1 MLLNLNIKNLAVFQD
16 ISISFNSGFNLIT
29 GETGAG
35 KSILIEALF
44 LLIGS
49 RASKYLIRKDNK
61 SAFLSA
67 AFDIS
72 NNTKAI
78 KFLSDNNIIIEEDD
92 CLIISREILETGK
105 SINKINNSI
114 VSINILKDLGIFLL
128 DIYGQFEQQY
138 IYKKENHIILLDS
151 LISKNINNIL
161 NEYEILY
168 IKYRKKLSEIND
180 LEEKLYNKEQK
191 LEQYSYEINEIEEA
205 VLLEDEEE
213 NLIKELKKLSNIKEI
228 QASLFEIE
236 KRLIKNDDSAM
247 NYINS
252 SYSLL
257 NKVKNYDDNINTYIE
272 QMDVIIDELQ
282 SLGFEIIN
290 YSDNLELDE
299 QRLEDIEKRISLI
312 NRLKRKYGYSISKI
326 NEYKEEIKKEYNIL
340 LEADNKLK
348 ALNNDLKTIK
358 ETLLQKSSIITDL
371 RKNAA
376 NFLEKNIVMELEDL
390 NMKNV
395 QFKVNVNQKD
405 DFSVNG
411 IDDVEFLMSTN
422 AGANL
427 NSIQKIVSGGE
438 ASRIMLA
445 IKKLS
450 CDNDF
455 STTLVFDEIDT
466 GISGKTSQMAGNK
479 MRFIS
484 KKSQVI
490 CVTHSPQIASIS
502 DSHYM
507 IEKSTLLNE
516 TTSIVKK
523 LDKEEKINE
532 IARLLSGMNITQKS
546 LNNAKELIES
556 NMELNKNQL
565 NN

>member
-1 MLLNLNIKNLAVFQD
+1 MLSNLNIKNLAVFQD

-49 RASKYLIRKDNK
+49 RASKDLIRKGNK

-78 KFLSDNNIIIEEDD
+78 KFLNDNNILIEEDD

-105 SINKINNSI
+105 SINKINNNI

-168 IKYRKKLSEIND
+168 TEYRKKLSEIHD
-180 LEEKLYNKEQK
+180 LEDKLYNKEQK

-247 NYINS
+247 NYINN

-257 NKVKNYDDNINTYIE
+257 NKIKNYDDNINTFIE

-290 YSDNLELDE
+290 YSDNLEIDE

-326 NEYKEEIKKEYNIL
+326 YEYKEEIKKEYKIL

-358 ETLLQKSSIITDL
+358 ETLLQKSSVITDL

-395 QFKVNVNQKD
+395 QFKVNINEKD
-405 DFSVNG
+405 DFSFNG
-411 IDDVEFLMSTN
+411 KDDVEFLMSTN

-507 IEKSTLLNE
+507 IEKNTLLNE

-556 NMELNKNQL
+556 NMEVI
-565 NN
+565 

>member
-16 ISISFNSGFNLIT
+16 ISIGFNSGFNLIT

-49 RASKYLIRKDNK
+49 RASKDLIRKDNK

-78 KFLSDNNIIIEEDD
+78 KFLNDNNILIEEDD

-105 SINKINNSI
+105 SINKINNNI

-168 IKYRKKLSEIND
+168 TEYRKKLSEINE
-180 LEEKLYNKEQK
+180 LEDKLYNKEQK

-257 NKVKNYDDNINTYIE
+257 NKIKNYDDNINTYIE

-290 YSDNLELDE
+290 YSDSLELDE

-348 ALNNDLKTIK
+348 ALNNDLKAIK
-358 ETLLQKSSIITDL
+358 ETLFQKSTVITDL

-395 QFKVNVNQKD
+395 QFKVNINEKD
-405 DFSVNG
+405 DFSING
-411 IDDVEFLMSTN
+411 KDDVEFLMSTN

-507 IEKSTLLNE
+507 IEKNTLLNE

-556 NMELNKNQL
+556 NMEIN
-565 NN
+565 

>member
-1 MLLNLNIKNLAVFQD
+1 MLLNLSIRNLAVFQD
-16 ISISFNSGFNLIT
+16 ISIDFTDGFNIIT

-49 RASKYLIRKDNK
+49 RASKELIRKNSK

-72 NNTKAI
+72 NNIKAN
-78 KFLSDNNIIIEEDD
+78 KFLNENNIFIEEDD
-92 CLIISREILETGK
+92 YLIISRELLDTGK
-105 SINKINNSI
+105 SINKINNNI
-114 VSINILKDLGIFLL
+114 VSINILKELGVFLL

-138 IYKKENHIILLDS
+138 IYKKENHIILLDN
-151 LISKNINNIL
+151 LINKEINSVL
-161 NEYEILY
+161 NEYESLY
-168 IKYRKKLSEIND
+168 NQYRSKLSEIND
-180 LEEKLYNKEQK
+180 LEDKLHNKEQK
-191 LEQYSYEINEIEEA
+191 LDQYSYEINEIEEA
-205 VLLEDEEE
+205 ALEEDEEE

-228 QASLFEIE
+228 QASLFEVE
-236 KRLIKNDDSAM
+236 KRIIKNDDSAI
-247 NYINS
+247 NNINS

-257 NKVKNYDDNINTYIE
+257 NKIKNYDNNINNYIE
-272 QMDVIIDELQ
+272 RIDFIIDELQ

-290 YSDNLELDE
+290 YSDNLELNEQKLDE
-299 QRLEDIEKRISLI
+299 IENRISLI
-312 NRLKRKYGYSISKI
+312 NRLKRKYGYSVSKI
-326 NEYKEEIKKEYNIL
+326 NEYKEDIQKEYDIL
-340 LEADNKLK
+340 LEADNKLRL
-348 ALNNDLKTIK
+348 LNGELKTIK
-358 ETLLQKSSIITDL
+358 ESLSENACIITDL

-376 NFLEKNIVMELEDL
+376 DFLEKNIVMELEDL

-395 QFKVNVNQKD
+395 QFKVNFYAKS
-405 DFSVNG
+405 DFSPNG
-411 IDDVEFLMSTN
+411 INDIEFLMSTN
-422 AGANL
+422 VGSDL
-427 NSIQKIVSGGE
+427 NSIHKIVSGGE

-455 STTLVFDEIDT
+455 ITTLVFDEIDT

-479 MRFIS
+479 MKIIS
-484 KKSQVI
+484 KSSQVI

-502 DSHYM
+502 DSHFM
-507 IEKSTLLNE
+507 IEKNSSSNE

-523 LDKEEKINE
+523 LNNDEKINE

-556 NMELNKNQL
+556 NKKIIF
-565 NN
+565 

>member
-1 MLLNLNIKNLAVFQD
+1 MLLNLSIRNLAVFQD
-16 ISISFNSGFNLIT
+16 ISIDFADGFNIIT

-49 RASKYLIRKDNK
+49 RASKELIRKDSK

-72 NNTKAI
+72 DNIKAN
-78 KFLSDNNIIIEEDD
+78 KFLNENNIFIEEDD
-92 CLIISREILETGK
+92 YLIISRELLDTGK
-105 SINKINNSI
+105 SINKINSNI
-114 VSINILKDLGIFLL
+114 VSINILKELGVFLL

-138 IYKKENHIILLDS
+138 IYKKENHIILLDN
-151 LISKNINNIL
+151 LINKEINSVL
-161 NEYEILY
+161 NEYESLY
-168 IKYRKKLSEIND
+168 NKYRKKLSEIND
-180 LEEKLYNKEQK
+180 LEDKLHNKEQK

-205 VLLEDEEE
+205 ALEEDEEE

-228 QASLFEIE
+228 QASLFEVE
-236 KRLIKNDDSAM
+236 KRIIKNDDSAI
-247 NYINS
+247 NNINS

-257 NKVKNYDDNINTYIE
+257 NKIKNYDNNINNYIE
-272 QMDVIIDELQ
+272 RIDFIIDELQ

-290 YSDNLELDE
+290 YSDNLELNEQKLDE
-299 QRLEDIEKRISLI
+299 IENRISLI
-312 NRLKRKYGYSISKI
+312 NRLKRKYGYSVSKI
-326 NEYKEEIKKEYNIL
+326 NEYKEDIQKEYDIL

-348 ALNNDLKTIK
+348 LLNGELKYIK
-358 ETLLQKSSIITDL
+358 DSLSKNASIITDL

-376 NFLEKNIVMELEDL
+376 DFLEKNIVLELEDL

-395 QFKVNVNQKD
+395 QFKVSFYAKS
-405 DFSVNG
+405 DFSPSGV
-411 IDDVEFLMSTN
+411 DDIEFLMSTN
-422 AGANL
+422 VGSDL
-427 NSIQKIVSGGE
+427 NSIHKIVSGGE

-455 STTLVFDEIDT
+455 ITTLVFDEIDT

-479 MRFIS
+479 MKFIS
-484 KKSQVI
+484 KGSQVI

-502 DSHYM
+502 DSHFM
-507 IEKSTLLNE
+507 IEKNSSSNE

-523 LDKEEKINE
+523 LNNDEKINE

-556 NMELNKNQL
+556 NEKIIFK
-565 NN
+565 

>member
-16 ISISFNSGFNLIT
+16 ISIGFNSGFNLIT

-49 RASKYLIRKDNK
+49 RASKDLIRKDNK

-78 KFLSDNNIIIEEDD
+78 KFLNDNNILIEEDD

-105 SINKINNSI
+105 SINKINNNI

-168 IKYRKKLSEIND
+168 TEYRKKLSEINE
-180 LEEKLYNKEQK
+180 LEDKLYNKEQK

-257 NKVKNYDDNINTYIE
+257 NKIKNYDDNINTYIE

-290 YSDNLELDE
+290 YSDSLELDE

-326 NEYKEEIKKEYNIL
+326 NEYKEEIIKEYNIL

-348 ALNNDLKTIK
+348 ALNNDLKAIN
-358 ETLLQKSSIITDL
+358 ETLLQKSTVITDL

-395 QFKVNVNQKD
+395 QFKVNINEKD
-405 DFSVNG
+405 DFSING
-411 IDDVEFLMSTN
+411 KDDVEFLMSTN

-490 CVTHSPQIASIS
+490 CITHSPQIASIS

-507 IEKSTLLNE
+507 IEKNTLLNE

-556 NMELNKNQL
+556 NMEIN
-565 NN
+565 

>member
-1 MLLNLNIKNLAVFQD
+1 MLLNLSIRNLAVFQD
-16 ISISFNSGFNLIT
+16 ISIDFTDGFNIIT

-49 RASKYLIRKDNK
+49 RASKELIRKNSK

-72 NNTKAI
+72 NNIKAN
-78 KFLSDNNIIIEEDD
+78 KFLNENNIFIEEDD
-92 CLIISREILETGK
+92 YLIISRELLDTGK
-105 SINKINNSI
+105 SINKINNNI
-114 VSINILKDLGIFLL
+114 VSINILKELGVFLL

-138 IYKKENHIILLDS
+138 IYKKENHIILLDN
-151 LISKNINNIL
+151 LINKEINSVL
-161 NEYEILY
+161 NEYELLY
-168 IKYRKKLSEIND
+168 NQYRSKLSEINY
-180 LEEKLYNKEQK
+180 LEDKLHNKEQK

-205 VLLEDEEE
+205 ALEEDEEE
-213 NLIKELKKLSNIKEI
+213 SLIRELKKLSNIKEI
-228 QASLFEIE
+228 QASLFEVE
-236 KRLIKNDDSAM
+236 KRIIKNDDSAI
-247 NYINS
+247 NNINS

-257 NKVKNYDDNINTYIE
+257 NKIKNYDNNINNYIE
-272 QMDVIIDELQ
+272 RIDFIIDELQ

-290 YSDNLELDE
+290 YSDKLELNEQKLDE
-299 QRLEDIEKRISLI
+299 IENRISLI
-312 NRLKRKYGYSISKI
+312 NRLKRKYGYSVSKI
-326 NEYKEEIKKEYNIL
+326 NEYKEDIQKEYDIL

-348 ALNNDLKTIK
+348 LLSGELKSIK
-358 ETLLQKSSIITDL
+358 ESLSKNARIITDL

-376 NFLEKNIVMELEDL
+376 DFLEKNIVMELEDL

-395 QFKVNVNQKD
+395 QFKVNFYAKS
-405 DFSVNG
+405 DFSPNG
-411 IDDVEFLMSTN
+411 IDDIEFLMSTN
-422 AGANL
+422 VGSDL
-427 NSIQKIVSGGE
+427 NSIHKIVSGGE

-455 STTLVFDEIDT
+455 ITTLVFDEIDT

-479 MRFIS
+479 MKFIS
-484 KKSQVI
+484 KASQVI

-502 DSHYM
+502 DSHFM
-507 IEKSTLLNE
+507 IEKNSSSNE

-523 LDKEEKINE
+523 LNNDEKINE

-556 NMELNKNQL
+556 NKKIIF
-565 NN
+565 

>member
-1 MLLNLNIKNLAVFQD
+1 M
-16 ISISFNSGFNLIT
+16 
-29 GETGAG
+29 
-35 KSILIEALF
+35 
-44 LLIGS
+44 
-49 RASKYLIRKDNK
+49 
-61 SAFLSA
+61 
-67 AFDIS
+67 
-72 NNTKAI
+72 
-78 KFLSDNNIIIEEDD
+78 
-92 CLIISREILETGK
+92 
-105 SINKINNSI
+105 
-114 VSINILKDLGIFLL
+114 
-128 DIYGQFEQQY
+128 
-138 IYKKENHIILLDS
+138 
-151 LISKNINNIL
+151 
-161 NEYEILY
+161 
-168 IKYRKKLSEIND
+168 
-180 LEEKLYNKEQK
+180 
-191 LEQYSYEINEIEEA
+191 
-205 VLLEDEEE
+205 
-213 NLIKELKKLSNIKEI
+213 SNIKEI

-257 NKVKNYDDNINTYIE
+257 NKIKNYDDNINTYIE

-290 YSDNLELDE
+290 YSDSLELDE

-348 ALNNDLKTIK
+348 ALNNDLKAIK
-358 ETLLQKSSIITDL
+358 ETLFQKSTVITDL

-395 QFKVNVNQKD
+395 QFKVNINEKD
-405 DFSVNG
+405 DFSING
-411 IDDVEFLMSTN
+411 KDDVEFLMSTN

-507 IEKSTLLNE
+507 IEKNTLLNE

-556 NMELNKNQL
+556 NMEIN
-565 NN
+565 

>member
-16 ISISFNSGFNLIT
+16 ISIGFNSGFNLIT

-49 RASKYLIRKDNK
+49 RASKDLIRKDNK

-78 KFLSDNNIIIEEDD
+78 KFLNDNNILIEEDD

-105 SINKINNSI
+105 SINKINNNI

-168 IKYRKKLSEIND
+168 TEYRKKLSEINE
-180 LEEKLYNKEQK
+180 LEDKLYNKEQK

-257 NKVKNYDDNINTYIE
+257 NKIKNYDDNINTYIE

-290 YSDNLELDE
+290 YSDSLELDE

-348 ALNNDLKTIK
+348 ALNNDLKAIK
-358 ETLLQKSSIITDL
+358 ETLFQKSTVITDL

-395 QFKVNVNQKD
+395 QFKVNINEKD
-405 DFSVNG
+405 DFSING
-411 IDDVEFLMSTN
+411 KDDVEFLMSTN

-507 IEKSTLLNE
+507 IEKNTLLNE

-532 IARLLSGMNITQKS
+532 IARLLSCMNITQKS

-556 NMELNKNQL
+556 NMEIN
-565 NN
+565 

>member
-16 ISISFNSGFNLIT
+16 VSISFNNSFNIIT

-35 KSILIEALF
+35 KSILIDALF

-49 RASKYLIRKDNK
+49 RASKDLIRKDNK
-61 SAFLSA
+61 SAFISA

-72 NNTKAI
+72 NNKKAI
-78 KFLSDNNIIIEEDD
+78 KFLKENNIFIEEDD
-92 CLIISREILETGK
+92 CLIISRELLETGK
-105 SINKINNSI
+105 SINKINNNI
-114 VSINILKDLGIFLL
+114 VSINILKDLGVFLL

-151 LISKNINNIL
+151 LISKKINSVL

-168 IKYRKKLSEIND
+168 AQYRKKLIEIND
-180 LEEKLYNKEQK
+180 LEDKLYNKDQK

-205 VLLEDEEE
+205 VLLEGEEE

-228 QASLFEIE
+228 QASLFEVE
-236 KRLIKNDDSAM
+236 KKLIKNDDSAM
-247 NYINS
+247 NYLNS

-257 NKVKNYDDNINTYIE
+257 NKIKNYDDNINTYIE
-272 QMDVIIDELQ
+272 QIDVIIEELQ
-282 SLGFEIIN
+282 GLGFEIIN
-290 YSDNLELDE
+290 YYDNLELDE
-299 QRLEDIEKRISLI
+299 ERLEDIEKRISLI
-312 NRLKRKYGYSISKI
+312 NRLKRKYGFSISKI
-326 NEYKEEIKKEYNIL
+326 NDYKEEIKKEYNIL

-348 ALNNDLKTIK
+348 LLNNDLKSVK
-358 ETLLQKSSIITDL
+358 ELLSQKSTIITNL
-371 RKNAA
+371 RKDAA
-376 NFLEKNIVMELEDL
+376 VFLEENIVLELEDL

-395 QFKVNVNQKD
+395 KFKVNVYKKD
-405 DFSVNG
+405 DFSYNG
-411 IDDVEFLMSTN
+411 IDDIEFLMSTN
-422 AGANL
+422 VGSDL
-427 NSIQKIVSGGE
+427 NSIHKIVSGGE

-455 STTLVFDEIDT
+455 ATTLVFDEIDT

-479 MRFIS
+479 MKYIS
-484 KKSQVI
+484 NESQVI

-507 IEKSTLLNE
+507 IEKNTLLNE
-516 TTSIVKK
+516 TTSIVKT
-523 LDKEEKINE
+523 LNNEEKINE

-556 NMELNKNQL
+556 NKDVK
-565 NN
+565 

>member
-16 ISISFNSGFNLIT
+16 ISIGFNSGFNLIT

-49 RASKYLIRKDNK
+49 RASKDLIRKDNK

-78 KFLSDNNIIIEEDD
+78 KFLNDNNILIEEDD

-105 SINKINNSI
+105 SINKINNNI

-168 IKYRKKLSEIND
+168 TEYRKKLSEINE
-180 LEEKLYNKEQK
+180 LEDKLYNKEQK

-257 NKVKNYDDNINTYIE
+257 NKIKNYDDNINTYIE

-326 NEYKEEIKKEYNIL
+326 NEYKEKIKKEYNIL

-348 ALNNDLKTIK
+348 ALNNDLKAIK
-358 ETLLQKSSIITDL
+358 ETLSQKSTVITDL

-395 QFKVNVNQKD
+395 QFKVKINEKD
-405 DFSVNG
+405 DFSING
-411 IDDVEFLMSTN
+411 KDDVEFLMSTN

-427 NSIQKIVSGGE
+427 NSIQKIISGGE

-507 IEKSTLLNE
+507 IEKNTLLNE

-556 NMELNKNQL
+556 NMEIN
-565 NN
+565 

>member
-1 MLLNLNIKNLAVFQD
+1 MLLNLSIRNLAVFQD
-16 ISISFNSGFNLIT
+16 ISIDFTDGFNIIT

-49 RASKYLIRKDNK
+49 RASKELIRKNSK

-72 NNTKAI
+72 NNIKAN
-78 KFLSDNNIIIEEDD
+78 KFLNENNIFIEEDD
-92 CLIISREILETGK
+92 YLIISRELLDTGK
-105 SINKINNSI
+105 SINKINNNI
-114 VSINILKDLGIFLL
+114 VSINILKELGVFLL

-138 IYKKENHIILLDS
+138 IYKKENHIILLDN
-151 LISKNINNIL
+151 LINKEINSVL
-161 NEYEILY
+161 NEYESLY
-168 IKYRKKLSEIND
+168 NQYRSKLSEIND
-180 LEEKLYNKEQK
+180 LEDKLHNKEQK

-205 VLLEDEEE
+205 ALEEDEEE

-228 QASLFEIE
+228 QASLFEVE
-236 KRLIKNDDSAM
+236 KRIIKNDDSAI
-247 NYINS
+247 NNINS

-257 NKVKNYDDNINTYIE
+257 NKIKNYDNNINNYIE
-272 QMDVIIDELQ
+272 RIDFIIDELQ

-290 YSDNLELDE
+290 YSDNLELNEQKLDE
-299 QRLEDIEKRISLI
+299 IENRISLI
-312 NRLKRKYGYSISKI
+312 NRLKRKYGYSVSKI
-326 NEYKEEIKKEYNIL
+326 NEYKEDIQKEYDIL
-340 LEADNKLK
+340 LEADLKLRL
-348 ALNNDLKTIK
+348 LNGELKSIK
-358 ETLLQKSSIITDL
+358 ESLSKNACIITDL
-371 RKNAA
+371 RKSAA
-376 NFLEKNIVMELEDL
+376 DFLEKNIVMELEDL

-395 QFKVNVNQKD
+395 QFKVNFYAKN
-405 DFSVNG
+405 DFSSNG
-411 IDDVEFLMSTN
+411 IDDIEFLMSTN
-422 AGANL
+422 VGSDL
-427 NSIQKIVSGGE
+427 NSIHKIVSGGE

-455 STTLVFDEIDT
+455 ITTLVFDEIDT

-479 MRFIS
+479 MKFIS
-484 KKSQVI
+484 KSSQVI

-502 DSHYM
+502 DSHFM
-507 IEKSTLLNE
+507 IEKNSSSNE

-523 LDKEEKINE
+523 LNNDEKINE

-556 NMELNKNQL
+556 NKKIIF
-565 NN
+565 

>member
-1 MLLNLNIKNLAVFQD
+1 MLLNLSIRNLAVFQD
-16 ISISFNSGFNLIT
+16 ISIDFTDRFNIIT

-44 LLIGS
+44 LLTGS
-49 RASKYLIRKDNK
+49 RASKELIRKNSK

-72 NNTKAI
+72 NNIKAN
-78 KFLSDNNIIIEEDD
+78 KFLNENNIFIEEDD
-92 CLIISREILETGK
+92 YLIISRELLDTGK
-105 SINKINNSI
+105 SINKINNNI
-114 VSINILKDLGIFLL
+114 VSINILKELGVFLL

-138 IYKKENHIILLDS
+138 IYKKENHIILLDN
-151 LISKNINNIL
+151 LINKEINSVL
-161 NEYEILY
+161 NEYESFY
-168 IKYRKKLSEIND
+168 NQYRSKLSEIND
-180 LEEKLYNKEQK
+180 LEDKLHNKEQK

-205 VLLEDEEE
+205 ALEEDEEE
-213 NLIKELKKLSNIKEI
+213 SLIRELKKLSNIKEI
-228 QASLFEIE
+228 QASLFEVE
-236 KRLIKNDDSAM
+236 KRIIKNDDSAI
-247 NYINS
+247 NNINS

-257 NKVKNYDDNINTYIE
+257 NKIKNYDNNINNYIE
-272 QMDVIIDELQ
+272 RIDFIIDELQ

-290 YSDNLELDE
+290 YSDKLELNEQKLDE
-299 QRLEDIEKRISLI
+299 IENRISLI
-312 NRLKRKYGYSISKI
+312 NRLKRKYGYSVSKI
-326 NEYKEEIKKEYNIL
+326 NEYKKDIQKEYDIL

-348 ALNNDLKTIK
+348 LLNGELKSIK
-358 ETLLQKSSIITDL
+358 ESLLKNARIITDL

-376 NFLEKNIVMELEDL
+376 DFLEKNIVMELEDL

-395 QFKVNVNQKD
+395 QFKVNFYAKS
-405 DFSVNG
+405 DFSPNG
-411 IDDVEFLMSTN
+411 IDDIEFLMSTN
-422 AGANL
+422 VGSDL
-427 NSIQKIVSGGE
+427 NSIHKIVSGGE

-455 STTLVFDEIDT
+455 ITTLVFDEIDT

-479 MRFIS
+479 MKFIS
-484 KKSQVI
+484 KSSQVI

-502 DSHYM
+502 DSHFM
-507 IEKSTLLNE
+507 IEKNSSSNE

-523 LDKEEKINE
+523 LNNDEKINE

-556 NMELNKNQL
+556 NKKIIF
-565 NN
+565 

>member
-16 ISISFNSGFNLIT
+16 ISISFNRGFNIIT

-49 RASKYLIRKDNK
+49 RASKDFIRKDSK

-72 NNTKAI
+72 NNLKAI
-78 KFLSDNNIIIEEDD
+78 KFLNGNNIFIEEDD

-105 SINKINNSI
+105 SINKINNNI
-114 VSINILKDLGIFLL
+114 VSINILKDLGVFLL

-138 IYKKENHIILLDS
+138 IYKKENHITLLDS
-151 LISKNINNIL
+151 LISKKINTIL
-161 NEYEILY
+161 NDYEILY
-168 IKYRKKLSEIND
+168 NQYRKKLSEINE
-180 LEEKLYNKEQK
+180 LEDKLYNKDQK

-213 NLIKELKKLSNIKEI
+213 NLIKELKKLSNLKEI
-228 QASLFEIE
+228 QSSLFEVE
-236 KRLIKNDDSAM
+236 KKLIKNDDSAM
-247 NYINS
+247 NNINS

-257 NKVKNYDDNINTYIE
+257 NKIKNYDDNINTYIE
-272 QMDVIIDELQ
+272 QIDVILDELQ

-290 YSDNLELDE
+290 YSDSLELDE

-312 NRLKRKYGYSISKI
+312 NRLKRKYGFSISKI
-326 NEYKEEIKKEYNIL
+326 NDYKEEIKNEYNLL

-348 ALNNDLKTIK
+348 VLNNELKIIK
-358 ETLLQKSSIITDL
+358 DSLLQKSNKITEL
-371 RKNAA
+371 RNSAA
-376 NFLEKNIVMELEDL
+376 DFLEKNIVLELEDL

-395 QFKVNVNQKD
+395 QFKVNLYKKD
-405 DFSVNG
+405 DFSYNG
-411 IDDVEFLMSTN
+411 LDDVEFLMSTN
-422 AGANL
+422 AGADL
-427 NSIQKIVSGGE
+427 NSIHKIVSGGE

-455 STTLVFDEIDT
+455 TTTLVFDEIDT

-479 MRFIS
+479 MKFIS
-484 KKSQVI
+484 KESQVI

-507 IEKSTLLNE
+507 IEKNTLLNE
-516 TTSIVKK
+516 TASIVKE
-523 LDKEEKINE
+523 LDNEEKINE
-532 IARLLSGMNITQKS
+532 IARLLSGMNITPKS

-556 NMELNKNQL
+556 NREVN
-565 NN
+565 

>member
-16 ISISFNSGFNLIT
+16 ISIGFNSGFNLIT

-49 RASKYLIRKDNK
+49 RASKDLIRKDNK

-78 KFLSDNNIIIEEDD
+78 KFLNDNNILIEEDD

-105 SINKINNSI
+105 SINKVNNNI

-168 IKYRKKLSEIND
+168 TEYRKKLSEINE
-180 LEEKLYNKEQK
+180 LEDKLYNKEQK

-257 NKVKNYDDNINTYIE
+257 NKIKNYDDNINTYIE

-290 YSDNLELDE
+290 YYDSLELDE

-326 NEYKEEIKKEYNIL
+326 NEYKEEIIKEYNIL

-348 ALNNDLKTIK
+348 ALNNDLKAIK
-358 ETLLQKSSIITDL
+358 ETLLQKSTVITDL

-395 QFKVNVNQKD
+395 QFKVNINEKD
-405 DFSVNG
+405 DFSING
-411 IDDVEFLMSTN
+411 KDDVEFLMSTN

-490 CVTHSPQIASIS
+490 CITHSPQIASIS

-507 IEKSTLLNE
+507 IEKNTLLNE

-556 NMELNKNQL
+556 NMEIN
-565 NN
+565 

>member
-16 ISISFNSGFNLIT
+16 ISIGFDSGFNLIT

-49 RASKYLIRKDNK
+49 RASKDLIRKDSK

-78 KFLSDNNIIIEEDD
+78 KFLNDNNILIEEDD

-105 SINKINNSI
+105 SINKINNNI

-168 IKYRKKLSEIND
+168 TEYRKKLSEINE
-180 LEEKLYNKEQK
+180 LEDKLYNKEQK

-257 NKVKNYDDNINTYIE
+257 NKIKNYDDNINTYIE

-299 QRLEDIEKRISLI
+299 HRLEDIEKRISLI

-348 ALNNDLKTIK
+348 ALNNDLKAIK
-358 ETLLQKSSIITDL
+358 ETLSQKSTVITDL

-395 QFKVNVNQKD
+395 QFKVNINEKD
-405 DFSVNG
+405 DFSING
-411 IDDVEFLMSTN
+411 KDDVEFLMSTN

-507 IEKSTLLNE
+507 IEKNTLLNE

-556 NMELNKNQL
+556 NMEIN
-565 NN
+565 

>member
-16 ISISFNSGFNLIT
+16 ISIGFDSGFNLIT

-49 RASKYLIRKDNK
+49 RASKDLIRKDNK

-67 AFDIS
+67 AFDIY
-72 NNTKAI
+72 NNTKAV
-78 KFLSDNNIIIEEDD
+78 KFLNDNNILIEEDD

-105 SINKINNSI
+105 SINKINNNI

-168 IKYRKKLSEIND
+168 TEYRKKLSEINE
-180 LEEKLYNKEQK
+180 LEDKLYNKEQK

-257 NKVKNYDDNINTYIE
+257 NKIKNYDDNINTYIE

-326 NEYKEEIKKEYNIL
+326 NEYKEKIKKEYNIL

-348 ALNNDLKTIK
+348 ALNNDLKAIK
-358 ETLLQKSSIITDL
+358 ETLSQKSTVITDL

-395 QFKVNVNQKD
+395 QFKVKINEKD
-405 DFSVNG
+405 DFSING
-411 IDDVEFLMSTN
+411 KDDIEFLMSTN

-507 IEKSTLLNE
+507 IEKNTLLNE

-556 NMELNKNQL
+556 NMEIN
-565 NN
+565 